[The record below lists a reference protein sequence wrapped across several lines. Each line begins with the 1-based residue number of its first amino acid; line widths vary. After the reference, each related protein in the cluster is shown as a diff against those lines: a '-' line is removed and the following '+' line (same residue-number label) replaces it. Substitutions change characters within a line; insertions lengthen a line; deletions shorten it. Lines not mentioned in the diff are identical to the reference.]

1 VKDGEC
7 VRAQELIK
15 RKREREREREREE
28 GKWQTL
34 SKIFLKVT

>member
-7 VRAQELIK
+7 VREQELIE
-15 RKREREREREREE
+15 REREREREREE